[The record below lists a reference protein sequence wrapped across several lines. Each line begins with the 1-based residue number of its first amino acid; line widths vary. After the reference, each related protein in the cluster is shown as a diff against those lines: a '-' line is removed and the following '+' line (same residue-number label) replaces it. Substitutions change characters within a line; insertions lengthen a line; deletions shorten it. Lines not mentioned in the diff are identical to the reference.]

1 MSEEVKKSKLSK
13 EAGHSDSA
21 KLLKQLHDEILKSIK
36 GSDEMI
42 VKMSL
47 SAST

>member
-1 MSEEVKKSKLSK
+1 MSEQLKKPHASN
-13 EAGHSDSA
+13 EAELTDSA

-36 GSDEMI
+36 RNDMI

-47 SAST
+47 SARS